1 MSPGNPR
8 RPARAVARAVR
19 LVRRV
24 VVDCWRGWLDE
35 AYADGRLRYRL
46 PLTLAH
52 PLLIAYAVWLWAG
65 CVVGDWRARRA
76 AGGRVKGAGAPGAP
90 ESYPSVNSLSS

>member
-8 RPARAVARAVR
+8 RPARAVARAARV
-19 LVRRV
+19 VRRV
-24 VVDCWRGWLDE
+24 VVNCWTGWLDE

-52 PLLIAYAVWLWAG
+52 PLLIAFAVWLWAG

-76 AGGRVKGAGAPGAP
+76 GAPP
-90 ESYPSVNSLSS
+90 EPR